1 MLELEVYIAVQL
13 QEQAG
18 YVFINLLIV
27 AINGNRPKTS
37 DTFQFLWCCSNDH
50 IEQVRV
56 GLGRTSRCSS

>member
-37 DTFQFLWCCSNDH
+37 DTFQFLGRCSNDY
-50 IEQVRV
+50 IE
-56 GLGRTSRCSS
+56 